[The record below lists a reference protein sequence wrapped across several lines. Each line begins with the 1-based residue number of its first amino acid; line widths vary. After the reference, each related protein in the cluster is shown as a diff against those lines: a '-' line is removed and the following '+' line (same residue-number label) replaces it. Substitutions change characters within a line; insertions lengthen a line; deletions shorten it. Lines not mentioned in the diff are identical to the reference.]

1 MGIGEK
7 VHSLRILVFNNKKI
21 IENYFF
27 MTVLQVLNS
36 FFYLLIYPYLIRALG
51 GSAYGLYVF
60 ATSISTY
67 FLFVINFGFDLPAT
81 KAIAENV
88 NNKKNLENILS
99 SIFTLKTY
107 LFLVCL
113 IIFIVMLYTIP
124 IFGKNKSVF
133 FLCFI
138 SVYSF
143 VLFPQWFFQ
152 GMQSMKTVT
161 YIQLAIKLL
170 SLPLIVWL
178 IKKEADLFSYVCIL
192 TCTNIA
198 GGIIAFYIIKFKL
211 DLKINWLPLSSLKI
225 WFNQSQPFFLSSL
238 AGSLKE
244 YSIPI
249 IIGSFFGM
257 KEVAIYD
264 LANKIVMVPRT
275 IFMSVN
281 AAIFPKLIIN
291 IKNDIVKNIIRIEVA
306 ISLFIVFLIVVFGRF
321 IIHILGGA
329 GMEDSY
335 YLSILLAVTIVSWLV
350 VGAYINFVFI
360 PNNINKYIAINQVMA
375 MCSFFILCI
384 GGLLVYNNIMVLGF
398 AIALSGILE
407 IVYCVYITYKNKYL
421 A

>member
-81 KAIAENV
+81 KAIAENF
-88 NNKKNLENILS
+88 NNEKNLENIIS
-99 SIFTLKTY
+99 SIFTSKTY
-107 LFLVCL
+107 LFLICL
-113 IIFIVMLYTIP
+113 FVFVGMLYTIP
-124 IFGKNKSVF
+124 VFSKNKSIF
-133 FLCFI
+133 FLCFV

-161 YIQLAIKLL
+161 FIQLGIKLL
-170 SLPLIVWL
+170 SLPLIFWL
-178 IKKEADLFSYVCIL
+178 VKKEGDLFSYVSIL
-192 TCTNIA
+192 TFTNLV
-198 GGIIAFYIIKFKL
+198 GGIIGFCIIRFKFH
-211 DLKINWLPLSSLKI
+211 LKTYWLPLSSLKF
-225 WFNQSQPFFLSSL
+225 WFKQSQPFFLSSL

-244 YSIPI
+244 YSVPI

-281 AAIFPKLIIN
+281 AAIFPKLIVN
-291 IKNDIVKNIIRIEVA
+291 IKNHIVKKIIKIETA
-306 ISLFIVFLIVVFGRF
+306 ISLFMVLLIVVFGRF
-321 IIHILGGA
+321 IIHIMGGN

-360 PNNINKYIAINQVMA
+360 PHNKNKYIAINQVMA
-375 MCSFFILCI
+375 MFSFFIFCI
-384 GGLLVYNNIMVLGF
+384 GGLLVYKSIMVLGV

-407 IVYCVYITYKNKYL
+407 IVYCVSITYKNKYL

>member
-81 KAIAENV
+81 KAIAANF
-88 NNKKNLENILS
+88 NNEKNLENIIS
-99 SIFTLKTY
+99 SIFTSKTY
-107 LFLVCL
+107 LFLICL
-113 IIFIVMLYTIP
+113 FVFVGMLYTIP
-124 IFGKNKSVF
+124 VFSKNKSIF
-133 FLCFI
+133 FLCFV

-152 GMQSMKTVT
+152 GVQSMKTVT
-161 YIQLAIKLL
+161 FIQLGIKLL
-170 SLPLIVWL
+170 SLPLIFWL
-178 IKKEADLFSYVCIL
+178 VKKEGDLFSYVSIL
-192 TCTNIA
+192 TFTNLV
-198 GGIIAFYIIKFKL
+198 GGIIGFCIIRFKFH
-211 DLKINWLPLSSLKI
+211 LKTYWLPLSSLKI
-225 WFNQSQPFFLSSL
+225 WFKQSQPFFLSSL

-244 YSIPI
+244 YSVPI

-281 AAIFPKLIIN
+281 AAIFPKLIVN
-291 IKNDIVKNIIRIEVA
+291 IKNHIVKKIIKIETA
-306 ISLFIVFLIVVFGRF
+306 ISLFMVLLIVVFGRF
-321 IIHILGGA
+321 IIHIMGGN

-360 PNNINKYIAINQVMA
+360 PHNKNKYIAINQVMA
-375 MCSFFILCI
+375 MFSFFIFCI
-384 GGLLVYNNIMVLGF
+384 GGLLVYKSIMVLGV

-407 IVYCVYITYKNKYL
+407 IVFCVSITYKNKYL

>member
-81 KAIAENV
+81 KAIAENF
-88 NNKKNLENILS
+88 NNEKNLENIIS
-99 SIFTLKTY
+99 SIFTSKTY
-107 LFLVCL
+107 LFLICL
-113 IIFIVMLYTIP
+113 FVFVGMLYTIP
-124 IFGKNKSVF
+124 VFSKNKSIF
-133 FLCFI
+133 FLCFV

-161 YIQLAIKLL
+161 FIQLGIKLL
-170 SLPLIVWL
+170 SLPLIFWL
-178 IKKEADLFSYVCIL
+178 VKKEGDLFSYVSIL
-192 TCTNIA
+192 TFTNLV
-198 GGIIAFYIIKFKL
+198 GGIIGFCIIRFKFH
-211 DLKINWLPLSSLKI
+211 LKTYWLPLSSLKI
-225 WFNQSQPFFLSSL
+225 WFKQSQPFFLSSL

-244 YSIPI
+244 YSVPI

-281 AAIFPKLIIN
+281 AAIFSKLIVN
-291 IKNDIVKNIIRIEVA
+291 IKNHIVKKIIKIETA
-306 ISLFIVFLIVVFGRF
+306 ISLFMVLLIVVFGRF
-321 IIHILGGA
+321 IIHIMGGN

-384 GGLLVYNNIMVLGF
+384 GGLLVYNNIMVLGV

-407 IVYCVYITYKNKYL
+407 IVYCVSITYKNKYL

>member
-1 MGIGEK
+1 MNIIDKKVIGLI
-7 VHSLRILVFNNKKI
+7 SSNKKI

-27 MTVLQVLNS
+27 MTILQVINS

-67 FLFVINFGFDLPAT
+67 FLFLINFGFDLPAT
-81 KAIAENV
+81 KAIAENF
-88 NNKKNLENILS
+88 NNEKNLENIIS
-99 SIFTLKTY
+99 SIFTSKTY
-107 LFLVCL
+107 LFLICL
-113 IIFIVMLYTIP
+113 FVFVGMLYTIP
-124 IFGKNKSVF
+124 VFSKNKSIF
-133 FLCFI
+133 FLCFV

-161 YIQLAIKLL
+161 FIQLGIKLL
-170 SLPLIVWL
+170 SLPLIFWL
-178 IKKEADLFSYVCIL
+178 VKKEGDLFSYVSIL
-192 TCTNIA
+192 TFTNLV
-198 GGIIAFYIIKFKL
+198 GGIIGFCIIRFKFH
-211 DLKINWLPLSSLKI
+211 LKTYWLPLSSLKF
-225 WFNQSQPFFLSSL
+225 WFKQSQPFFLSSL

-244 YSIPI
+244 YSVPI

-281 AAIFPKLIIN
+281 AAIFPKLIVN
-291 IKNDIVKNIIRIEVA
+291 IKNHIVKKIIKIETA
-306 ISLFIVFLIVVFGRF
+306 ISLFMVLLIVVFGRF
-321 IIHILGGA
+321 IIHIMGGN

-360 PNNINKYIAINQVMA
+360 PHNKNKYIAINQVMA
-375 MCSFFILCI
+375 MFSFFIFCI
-384 GGLLVYNNIMVLGF
+384 GGLLVYKSIMVLGV

-407 IVYCVYITYKNKYL
+407 IVYCVSITYKNKYL

>member
-1 MGIGEK
+1 MEVTLYQPMRIVLRCVLEMILPFMSRNL
-7 VHSLRILVFNNKKI
+7 SL
-21 IENYFF
+21 
-27 MTVLQVLNS
+27 MD
-36 FFYLLIYPYLIRALG
+36 LIYPYLIRALG

-81 KAIAENV
+81 KAIAANF
-88 NNKKNLENILS
+88 NNEKNLENIIS
-99 SIFTLKTY
+99 SIFTSKTY
-107 LFLVCL
+107 LFLICL
-113 IIFIVMLYTIP
+113 FVFVGMLYTIP
-124 IFGKNKSVF
+124 VFSKNKSIF
-133 FLCFI
+133 FLCFV

-152 GMQSMKTVT
+152 GVQSMKTVT
-161 YIQLAIKLL
+161 FIQLGIKLL
-170 SLPLIVWL
+170 SLPLIFWL
-178 IKKEADLFSYVCIL
+178 VKKEGDLFSYVSIL
-192 TCTNIA
+192 TFTNLV
-198 GGIIAFYIIKFKL
+198 GGIIGFCIIRFKFH
-211 DLKINWLPLSSLKI
+211 LKTYWLPLSSLKI
-225 WFNQSQPFFLSSL
+225 WFKQSQPFFLSSL

-244 YSIPI
+244 YSVPI

-281 AAIFPKLIIN
+281 AAIFPKLIVN
-291 IKNDIVKNIIRIEVA
+291 IKNHIVKKIIKIETA
-306 ISLFIVFLIVVFGRF
+306 ISLFMVLLIVVFGRF
-321 IIHILGGA
+321 IIHIMGGN

-360 PNNINKYIAINQVMA
+360 PHNKNKYIAINQVMA
-375 MCSFFILCI
+375 MFSFFIFCI
-384 GGLLVYNNIMVLGF
+384 GGLLVYKSIMVLGV

-407 IVYCVYITYKNKYL
+407 IVFCVSITYKNKYL

>member
-1 MGIGEK
+1 MNIIDKKVIGLI
-7 VHSLRILVFNNKKI
+7 SSNKKI

-27 MTVLQVLNS
+27 MTILQVINS

-81 KAIAENV
+81 KAIAENF
-88 NNKKNLENILS
+88 NNEKNLENIIS
-99 SIFTLKTY
+99 SIFTSKTY
-107 LFLVCL
+107 LFLICL
-113 IIFIVMLYTIP
+113 FVFVGMLYTIP
-124 IFGKNKSVF
+124 VFSKNKSIF
-133 FLCFI
+133 FLCFV

-161 YIQLAIKLL
+161 FIQLGIKLL
-170 SLPLIVWL
+170 SLPLIFWL
-178 IKKEADLFSYVCIL
+178 VKKEGDLFSYVSIL
-192 TCTNIA
+192 TFTNLV
-198 GGIIAFYIIKFKL
+198 GGIIGFCIIRFKFH
-211 DLKINWLPLSSLKI
+211 LKTYWLPLSSLKF
-225 WFNQSQPFFLSSL
+225 WFKQSQPFFLSSL

-244 YSIPI
+244 YSVPI

-281 AAIFPKLIIN
+281 AAIFPKLIVN
-291 IKNDIVKNIIRIEVA
+291 IKNHIVKKIIKIETA
-306 ISLFIVFLIVVFGRF
+306 ISLFMVLLIVVFGRF
-321 IIHILGGA
+321 IIHIMGGN

-360 PNNINKYIAINQVMA
+360 PHNKNKYIAINQVMA
-375 MCSFFILCI
+375 MFSFFIFCI
-384 GGLLVYNNIMVLGF
+384 GGLLVYKSIMVLGV

-407 IVYCVYITYKNKYL
+407 IVYCVSITYKNKYL